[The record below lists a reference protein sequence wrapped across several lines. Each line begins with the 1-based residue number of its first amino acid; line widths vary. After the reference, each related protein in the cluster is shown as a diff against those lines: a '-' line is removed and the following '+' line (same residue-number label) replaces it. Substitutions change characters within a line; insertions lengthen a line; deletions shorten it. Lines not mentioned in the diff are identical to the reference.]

1 MQVIFVYNTFYREYV
16 NIQYNLNLQG
26 YQIFILSKNSI
37 NQLKTK
43 MKEAAR
49 IQAEESSELLSS
61 FYKKKASDQNKE
73 KSLDYMKYRFKKS
86 DRPSYIIGKI
96 K

>member
-26 YQIFILSKNSI
+26 YQIFILSKNVI

-61 FYKKKASDQNKE
+61 FCKNKASEQ
-73 KSLDYMKYRFKKS
+73 
-86 DRPSYIIGKI
+86 I
-96 K
+96 